1 VETTW
6 LWLIPALPLM
16 TFAVNGVLVL
26 TASQAKKQAP
36 LGLVATL
43 AVLGPASSF
52 GLSIL
57 AWMRLRDLDA
67 GAVLSQTLYRWMD
80 VGSFHLDV
88 GLTVDALSSLMLLF
102 VTGVGTLIH
111 IYSTGYMKGD
121 GGYGRF
127 FCWLN
132 LFMFAMLIL
141 VIGDSL
147 PLMFVGWEGVGLCS
161 YLLIGYWFTDP
172 AKAAAGKKA
181 FVVNRIGDF
190 GVLLA
195 MFLITWTLAREAAPS
210 LAFADI
216 RHHLDAFTPGIATAV
231 CLLLFLGAAGKSA
244 QIPLYVW
251 LPDAMAGPTPV
262 SALIHAAT
270 MVTAGVY
277 MVARLG
283 FLFSLSPL
291 AMSIVA
297 LIGALTALMAATIAV
312 AQNDFKKVLAYSTV
326 SQLGYMFVGVGVGA
340 FASGIFHVFTHA
352 FFKAC
357 LFLGSGAVIHAL
369 HDEQDIRNMG
379 GLRKV
384 MPITFVTFVIATLA
398 LAGIPPF
405 AGFFSKDHILWEALS
420 TPNSVWPW
428 LPRVLWGILVLA
440 AFLTAFYMWRLV
452 SLVFLGTYRG
462 PQEKLHHAHEAPF
475 SMAMPLV
482 VLAVCS
488 TLVGFLGVPPL
499 LGGGNIVEHWLEPAV
514 HPEHAQVDATTG
526 TQAARSGD
534 ATHFVLASNP
544 ADASAT
550 HADDP
555 EHAEEP
561 EHASAGHAE
570 HSAAQEWLAMG
581 IALFAGV
588 FGLLLGSLFY
598 WRRPQL
604 ATQMAGR
611 FPAVQ
616 RLLENKYWV
625 DEFYDAV
632 VVRPLRAISDGVLWR
647 IVDVRIIDGI
657 VNALGGLTKAFSYV
671 FRFAQSGYVQTYV
684 LVVVLGVLFLLVRAL

>member
-1 VETTW
+1 
-6 LWLIPALPLM
+6 
-16 TFAVNGVLVL
+16 
-26 TASQAKKQAP
+26 
-36 LGLVATL
+36 
-43 AVLGPASSF
+43 
-52 GLSIL
+52 LS
-57 AWMRLRDLDA
+57 
-67 GAVLSQTLYRWMD
+67 V
-80 VGSFHLDV
+80 
-88 GLTVDALSSLMLLF
+88 LMLLF

-111 IYSTGYMKGD
+111 IYSLGYMKGD
-121 GGYGRF
+121 NGYGRF
-127 FCWLN
+127 FCYLN
-132 LFMFAMLIL
+132 LFMFSMLIL
-141 VIGDSL
+141 VLGDSL

-161 YLLIGYWFTDP
+161 YLLIGFWFEDP

-210 LAFADI
+210 LAIADI
-216 RHHLDAFTPGIATAV
+216 KHHLDAFTPGIATTV
-231 CLLLFLGAAGKSA
+231 CLLLFLGATGKSA

-283 FLFSLSPL
+283 FLFELSPL

-297 LIGALTALMAATIAV
+297 LIGALTALLAATIAV

-357 LFLGSGAVIHAL
+357 LFLCSGAVIHAL
-369 HDEQDIRNMG
+369 HEEQDIRNMG

-384 MPITFVTFVIATLA
+384 MPITFWTFVIATLA

-420 TPNSVWPW
+420 TPNTVWPW
-428 LPRVLWGILVLA
+428 LPRLLWVVLVVA

-452 SLVFLGTYRG
+452 SLVFLGKYRG
-462 PQEKLHHAHEAPF
+462 PKEKLAHAHEAPF

-482 VLAVCS
+482 VLATCS
-488 TLVGFLGVPPL
+488 VLVGFLGVPPL
-499 LGGGNIVEHWLEPAV
+499 LKGGNIIEHWLEPVV
-514 HPEHAQVDATTG
+514 HAEHAAVTVPGEQVAGETPE
-526 TQAARSGD
+526 
-534 ATHFVLASNP
+534 FVLVSEAQ
-544 ADASAT
+544 
-550 HADDP
+550 
-555 EHAEEP
+555 
-561 EHASAGHAE
+561 HASDPDPATDEHTPDPQHGAVGHAE

-581 IALFAGV
+581 IALTAGV
-588 FGLLLGSLFY
+588 LGLLLGSLFY

-604 ATQMAGR
+604 STQMAARLPGM
-611 FPAVQ
+611 Q

-632 VVRPLRAISDGVLWR
+632 IIRPIRVVSEGVLWR